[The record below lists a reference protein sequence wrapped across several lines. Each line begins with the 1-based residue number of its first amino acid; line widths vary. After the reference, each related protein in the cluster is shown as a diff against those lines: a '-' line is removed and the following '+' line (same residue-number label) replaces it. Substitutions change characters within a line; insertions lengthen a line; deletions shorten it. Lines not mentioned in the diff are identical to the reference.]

1 MVIKLKE
8 SKKRNTVSK
17 RKPIR
22 ESKHRRLTEGP
33 GAGYTIDWTLDNI
46 YSVNADGVSVFLN
59 RQEYSGASHRGSL
72 LISCNVKCKAKCSV
86 TIDSASSYYYG
97 IPNSIENVDA
107 MITAIYIPIV
117 DESYKYEVVSD
128 GGEYV
133 VVVSKVWYERK
144 FAGTEIS
151 RHESLNEAY
160 DKILQLVEKE
170 VSDNINNESYFYDLI
185 TDLANSEGRKFS
197 YTYGGGWSHS
207 TYDGT
212 LSAIDEKRYDYIDAE
227 LLDADI
233 IKFIDE
239 AVQGENYWEYYK
251 VTFNGGW
258 DESYDTKDE
267 LKSELSNMNP
277 DELDEIDSVY
287 LSREYYDENEE
298 PIDVIDYKELNID
311 DFI

>member
-1 MVIKLKE
+1 MVIKLRE

-46 YSVNADGVSVFLN
+46 YSVNADDVSVFLN
-59 RQEYSGASHRGSL
+59 KVDYYGTSHKGRA

-86 TIDSASSYYYG
+86 TINSASSYYYG
-97 IPNSIENVDA
+97 IPNAIENTDA

-133 VVVSKVWYERK
+133 VTIADLWDERDL
-144 FAGTEIS
+144 AGKEIS
-151 RHESLNEAY
+151 RHKSLNEAY

-170 VSDNINNESYFYDLI
+170 INDNINNEGYFYDLI

-197 YTYGGGWSHS
+197 YTYGGGWLHS

-227 LLDADI
+227 LLDSDI
-233 IKFIDE
+233 IDFIDE
-239 AVQGENYWEYYK
+239 AVQGENYI
-251 VTFNGGW
+251 
-258 DESYDTKDE
+258 ESYRITEVSDDFYWCDTKEEVIRYINEIGEDNVEQVVIIEEFYDE
-267 LKSELSNMNP
+267 YGNI
-277 DELDEIDSVY
+277 IDSEVG
-287 LSREYYDENEE
+287 EDITEE
-298 PIDVIDYKELNID
+298 
-311 DFI
+311 FI